1 MSATNPTPKTKPAQM
16 HQLFSEGPALA
27 DPFACWIVG
36 DTPLITHAWSLKA
49 RLEMLTKQRK
59 DAKPGRE
66 ARDPDQDFRDSLYA
80 MGVDDDTGQPV
91 WGFPATGVKN
101 SILAVAH
108 KDKGIARTDVMSAL
122 FIHGKMARGVPA
134 KAGAICDLPLVRI
147 WAPQPAMREDM
158 VRVGVG
164 LKKTASLAYRGQFW
178 PWAVR
183 VTGVLNTNVLS
194 AESLAFLIREAGTA
208 CGVGEWRNE
217 RHGMFG
223 AYHLANRAESQAW
236 ENHTQGGPI
245 PDPAG
250 DAAPI
255 TLAAAE

>member
-1 MSATNPTPKTKPAQM
+1 MPATKKTQM
-16 HQLFSEGPALA
+16 HQLFSEGPAVA

-49 RLEMLTKQRK
+49 RLEMLSKQRK
-59 DAKPGRE
+59 SAKAGRE

-80 MGVDDDTGQPV
+80 MGNDEKGDPV

-122 FIHGKMARGVPA
+122 FIHGRMARGVPA

-183 VTGVLNTNVLS
+183 IMGVLNTNVVS

-208 CGVGEWRNE
+208 CGLGEWRNE

-223 AYHLANRAESQAW
+223 AYHLANRSESLAW
-236 ENHTQGGPI
+236 EEYTQGGPV
-245 PDPAG
+245 PELADT
-250 DAAPI
+250 API
-255 TLAAAE
+255 TLAAE